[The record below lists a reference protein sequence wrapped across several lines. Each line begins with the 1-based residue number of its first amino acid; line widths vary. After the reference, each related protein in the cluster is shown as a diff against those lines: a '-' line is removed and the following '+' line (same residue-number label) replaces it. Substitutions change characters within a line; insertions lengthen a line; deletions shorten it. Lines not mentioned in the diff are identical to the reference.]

1 MAAAECHPAEVPPCC
16 ASSLPAPWALLP
28 ATATGMRPSHHPR
41 SLVLHPSLTTH
52 LLCPP
57 SSTQRGMGTA
67 AGVAAAFKK
76 EIDDAAARAK
86 RQQELLRR

>member
-1 MAAAECHPAEVPPCC
+1 
-16 ASSLPAPWALLP
+16 
-28 ATATGMRPSHHPR
+28 
-41 SLVLHPSLTTH
+41 
-52 LLCPP
+52 
-57 SSTQRGMGTA
+57 MGTA